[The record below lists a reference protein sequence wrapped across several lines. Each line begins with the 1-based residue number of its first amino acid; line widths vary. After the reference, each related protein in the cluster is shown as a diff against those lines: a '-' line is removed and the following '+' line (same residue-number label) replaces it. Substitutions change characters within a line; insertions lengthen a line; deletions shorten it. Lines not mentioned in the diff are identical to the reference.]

1 LDEKKI
7 KDIKKKIIIF
17 MTSTK
22 IIDISSQYYEEII
35 DWMKNRQFKNIEKK
49 KNQYI
54 CLVSQS

>member
-1 LDEKKI
+1 
-7 KDIKKKIIIF
+7 